1 MAQVYDLIITDHGIV
16 RDTRT
21 YVVVGLDVCCLN
33 SSDVIRT
40 FTMGKL
46 QPMVNWLSIDINIP
60 SPSLFL
66 PPLLLLLQVCLK
78 IQLGGPGKHC
88 KLPQWGWGRAPAKI
102 EFDAF

>member
-60 SPSLFL
+60 FAFL
-66 PPLLLLLQVCLK
+66 PPPSPSPPFTSMPQNPAR
-78 IQLGGPGKHC
+78 GPGEA
-88 KLPQWGWGRAPAKI
+88 L
-102 EFDAF
+102 